1 MADEKNQEQSA
12 PVSRQGAGLEP
23 GEAGDTPNDSVIE
36 KPDEVLPG
44 DKSPQDTAPTRS
56 A

>member
-1 MADEKNQEQSA
+1 MADEKNQEQND
-12 PVSRQGAGLEP
+12 PVTRQGDGLEP
-23 GEAGDTPNDSVIE
+23 GEAGHTPNDSVIE

-44 DKSPQDTAPTRS
+44 DNSPQDTAPTRS

>member
-1 MADEKNQEQSA
+1 MADEKTENQDA
-12 PVSRQGAGLEP
+12 PVTRQEAGLEP
-23 GEAGDTPNDSVIE
+23 GEAGHTPSDSVIE

>member
-1 MADEKNQEQSA
+1 MADERTENQEA
-12 PVSRQGAGLEP
+12 PVTRQEAGLES
-23 GEAGDTPNDSVIE
+23 GKAGNTPNDSVIE

-44 DKSPQDTAPTRS
+44 DNSPQDTAPTRS